1 MNYVIFDLEWNRVV
15 KAVKKRCP
23 DEIIQIGAVKYNE
36 QMQCIGTF
44 NRYISPVLYKKLDS
58 TVKKLTGLSM
68 EQLKA
73 EGVLFAKAIKEF
85 KKFVG
90 SDTVL
95 MSWGSQDALVLRR
108 NCHYFNSDAKLG
120 FLTHFA
126 DVQRFCTR
134 ILTGEKSGGNQLSVK
149 MAAELAEI
157 SYKEEDLHDA
167 LVDATISGMVFA
179 KVFDKEK
186 LKTYIVDASDMDCSF
201 KDVHVLDK
209 NDKMVDKKIFK
220 VRCPICGRFTRKKTG
235 WVLSG
240 NKFISSRVCRKCK
253 NQFLCSIEI
262 LKAYGDVMKYK
273 KRIRL
278 LKPEKNTNSERKKE
292 LQ

>member
-23 DEIIQIGAVKYNE
+23 DEIIQIGAVKYNDK
-36 QMQCIGTF
+36 MQCIGTF
-44 NRYISPVLYKKLDS
+44 NRYISPVLYKKLDN
-58 TVKKLTGLSM
+58 TVKKLTGLSV
-68 EQLKA
+68 ELLKD

-85 KKFVG
+85 RKFVG

-95 MSWGSQDALVLRR
+95 MSWGSQDALVLRK
-108 NCHYFNSDAKLG
+108 NCHYFNSDAKLS

-126 DVQRFCTR
+126 DVQRFSTR
-134 ILTGEKSGGNQLSVK
+134 ILTGDKSGGNQLSVK
-149 MAAELAEI
+149 MAADLAGI
-157 SYKEEDLHDA
+157 SYNEEELHDA
-167 LVDATISGMVFA
+167 LVDATVSGMVFA
-179 KVFDKEK
+179 KIFSKGN
-186 LKTYIVDASDMDCSF
+186 LKKYIVDASDMECSF

-220 VRCPICGRFTRKKTG
+220 IRCPICGRFTRRKTA
-235 WVLSG
+235 WSLTG
-240 NKFISSRVCRKCK
+240 NKFVSSHVCRKCK

-273 KRIRL
+273 KRVRL
-278 LKPEKNTNSERKKE
+278 IKSEKSENSERKKE
-292 LQ
+292 R

>member
-23 DEIIQIGAVKYNE
+23 DEIIQIGAVKYNDK
-36 QMQCIGTF
+36 MQCIGTF

-58 TVKKLTGLSM
+58 TVKKITGLSM
-68 EQLKA
+68 ELLKE

-85 KKFVG
+85 RAFVG

-95 MSWGSQDALVLRR
+95 MSWGSQDASVLRK

-120 FLTHFA
+120 FLAHFA
-126 DVQRFCTR
+126 DVQRFSTR
-134 ILTGEKSGGNQLSVK
+134 ILTGDKSGGNQLGVK
-149 MAAELAEI
+149 MAADLAGI
-157 SYKEEDLHDA
+157 SYNEEELHDA

-179 KVFDKEK
+179 KIFDKEN
-186 LKTYIVDASDMDCSF
+186 LKKYIVDASDIECSF
-201 KDVHVLDK
+201 KDVPVLDK
-209 NDKMVDKKIFK
+209 NDKMVDKQIFK
-220 VRCPICGRFTRKKTG
+220 IRCPICGRFTRKKSA
-235 WVLSG
+235 WALSG
-240 NKFISSRVCRKCK
+240 NKFVSTQVCRKCK

-278 LKPEKNTNSERKKE
+278 IKNEKN
-292 LQ
+292 